1 MSAVFKGN
9 LIRHCLRGVAGCLK
23 KSVPQCS
30 VCHAGH
36 QNLSTTAGES
46 LLQVS
51 VDSQTGI
58 GVMKLSK
65 PPVNS
70 LNLEYLTEFNIAI
83 EKLENDKS
91 CRGVIITSALP
102 KIFSAGLDILEMYQP
117 NTDRLRQFW
126 TQVQQLWINLY
137 GSQVATVA
145 AINGHAPAGGCLV
158 SLSCDYRIMA
168 PNYTIGLNETQLGI
182 VAPFWFSDTI
192 TNTIGFRKAERA
204 LQLGYMFT
212 TDEAKACGLIDKIVP
227 PDQIM
232 AVAHEEMKKMF
243 AVPDFARQIT
253 KNQCR
258 KQFIDK
264 LHAKRDADTDNFV
277 NFITKD
283 SIQKAMGKY
292 LESLKKRKS
301 G

>member
-1 MSAVFKGN
+1 M
-9 LIRHCLRGVAGCLK
+9 
-23 KSVPQCS
+23 
-30 VCHAGH
+30 
-36 QNLSTTAGES
+36 
-46 LLQVS
+46 
-51 VDSQTGI
+51 DSQTGI
-58 GVMKLSK
+58 GVMALNKA
-65 PPVNS
+65 PVNS
-70 LNLEYLTEFNIAI
+70 LNLEYLTEFNIAM

-126 TQVQQLWINLY
+126 SQVQQLWINLY

-182 VAPFWFSDTI
+182 VAPFWFSDTLI
-192 TNTIGFRKAERA
+192 NTVGFRQAERA

-212 TDEAKACGLIDKIVP
+212 TDEAKACGLIDKVVH

-232 AVAHEEMKKMF
+232 DAAHEEMKKMF

-258 KQFIDK
+258 KEFIDK
-264 LHAKRDADTDNFV
+264 LLTKREADTDNFV
-277 NFITKD
+277 NYITKD